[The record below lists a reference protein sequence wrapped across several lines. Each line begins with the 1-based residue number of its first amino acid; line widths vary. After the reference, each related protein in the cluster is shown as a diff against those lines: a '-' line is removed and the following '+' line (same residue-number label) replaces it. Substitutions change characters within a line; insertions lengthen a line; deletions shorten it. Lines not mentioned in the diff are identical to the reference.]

1 MITLSLLADLEMKS
15 EYDNTDVGRVPV
27 AQPGTY
33 KHQVTS
39 KPKLHWYEVI
49 CNFICH
55 ARANFPS
62 PFGATTKLPLQILIS
77 YCSFAVRS
85 DLLCYELI

>member
-27 AQPGTY
+27 AEPGTQ

-39 KPKLHWYEVI
+39 KPLQ
-49 CNFICH
+49 
-55 ARANFPS
+55 
-62 PFGATTKLPLQILIS
+62 TTLVRSNMQFHMP
-77 YCSFAVRS
+77 CTGEFSFAVWRNYKVTAS
-85 DLLCYELI
+85 NSH